1 MKLRSRPAKN
11 GNLRALGVRLLLL
24 FVTVETKATFARD
37 EWFRGLDLEHA
48 VDGATLVFAARVVDL
63 SETKVAVGGKGQR
76 SIEQL
81 KFEPV
86 QVLKGVFS
94 RETLTLTSD
103 DLGTYRFSDA
113 PPIELGQMRLL
124 MLRRSS
130 QGYAILEE
138 YPSLEHAIPPL
149 RDSNDPLLET
159 VKVLLAVSESRDRA
173 RKVAML
179 LDGLR
184 AEKGPSAIP
193 LLAAL
198 ERRALLAAQTPG
210 VVEAV
215 AVDLSD
221 PSPAV
226 REQAAKTLYALLDA
240 DYLDQPALR
249 EASANALATCL
260 ARSDSDIAAR
270 VAAFDALGA
279 AGVRALNSRLAVAWL
294 RLDRPGTFAEQAA
307 RLRAMGQLRMAGQ
320 RDAVL
325 AFLKQLPLDAPPAI
339 QYAAEWAL
347 GRLDSTEALKQVML
361 RLKNK
366 FASGLAVGTEISL
379 LGELPANAVPALLDI
394 SKLPLDHT
402 ERFVFAAA
410 CVKSADPR
418 LVAPL
423 AGMLRPRQQDVWLK
437 AVEALTKIDTDD
449 AAKALQAHL
458 RDEMHLLR
466 KLEIAEFLGCHGI
479 RDGYP
484 YAIEHMS
491 EPYLREQAVAALA
504 AIREPR
510 AGADLRKIL
519 QTSND
524 IAWNSAAVRALGRL
538 GELELGP
545 QFFDMA
551 RNAKNPLVASALIAL
566 ADLGEAKG
574 LEIVR
579 EGFTSRNNEVLSAS
593 ARAAGKLLA
602 LPSVRGD
609 DVRDQLA
616 SLVVDPDAP
625 QEARGAALD
634 SLVVLNDARLD
645 GALSKALRDA
655 GLEGSDLLCKIEKLL
670 RKRKVKLTLP

>member
-24 FVTVETKATFARD
+24 FVTVETKATFARE
-37 EWFRGLDLEHA
+37 EWFRGLDLEHPVA
-48 VDGATLVFAARVVDL
+48 EASLVVTARVVDV
-63 SETKVAVGGKGQR
+63 SETKIVVGGKGER
-76 SIEQL
+76 SMQQF
-81 KFEPV
+81 KFQPV

-94 RETLTLTSD
+94 RETLSLTSD

-113 PPIELGQMRLL
+113 APIERGQMRLL
-124 MLRRSS
+124 MLGRSS
-130 QGYAILEE
+130 RGYAIPDQ
-138 YPSLEHAIPPL
+138 YPTLEHAVPPL
-149 RDSNDPLLET
+149 RNGNDPLLAT
-159 VKVLLAVSESRDRA
+159 VKILLAVNESRERA
-173 RKVAML
+173 RKVVL
-179 LDGLR
+179 LLSGLQGQR
-184 AEKGPSAIP
+184 GPAAVP

-226 REQAAKTLYALLDA
+226 REQAAKTFYGLLDA
-240 DYLDQPALR
+240 DYLDQPKLR
-249 EASANALATCL
+249 EGSVNALAACL
-260 ARSDSDIAAR
+260 ERSDPAIAAR

-279 AGVRALNSRLAVAWL
+279 AGVRALSNKLATARLQ
-294 RLDRPGTFAEQAA
+294 LDRAGTFAEQAA
-307 RLRAMGQLRMAGQ
+307 RLRAMGQLKMVGQ

-325 AFLKQLPLDAPPAI
+325 ALLKQLPLDAPPAI

-379 LGELPANAVPALLDI
+379 LDDLPAANAVPALLDI
-394 SKLPLDHT
+394 SKLPLEHT
-402 ERFVFAAA
+402 ERFAFAAA
-410 CVKSADPR
+410 CAKSADPR
-418 LVAPL
+418 LVAAL
-423 AGMLRPRQQDVWLK
+423 GGMLDPGQQDVRLK

-449 AAKALQAHL
+449 AAKELQPHL
-458 RDEMHLLR
+458 LDETDLLR

-510 AGADLRKIL
+510 AGAELRKIL
-519 QTSND
+519 ETSND

-545 QFFDMA
+545 QFLDMA

-593 ARAAGKLLA
+593 GRAAGKLLA

-616 SLVVDPDAP
+616 SLVADPDAP
-625 QEARGAALD
+625 QEARVAALD
-634 SLVVLNDARLD
+634 
-645 GALSKALRDA
+645 
-655 GLEGSDLLCKIEKLL
+655 
-670 RKRKVKLTLP
+670 